1 MKNFRSAWRKFQWS
15 LGQRGVGGTVR
26 QVLHRV
32 TGPKGVERPAVHP
45 FDEEYGTET
54 SGLVSGGGLFSG
66 HENDRFSVAYYGV
79 SPSRMR
85 RALVQ
90 WRETPGTGD
99 VGEYSFVDIGSGKGR
114 AMLLASELPFRE
126 VVGVELNTSL
136 YAAAEKNLEDWRAAG
151 RAVCPMRLVQGD
163 ALSLE
168 LPQGRLLIFL
178 YNPFLAPMMR
188 RLLERV
194 DAVAGGR
201 RGEIDLLYVVPQ
213 QEAVFA
219 EYLAFKLQWSER
231 IGMSEV
237 DAAADHVSSPED
249 RVSLYRR

>member
-1 MKNFRSAWRKFQWS
+1 M
-15 LGQRGVGGTVR
+15 LQRA
-26 QVLHRV
+26 
-32 TGPKGVERPAVHP
+32 TGPSGVERPAVHP
-45 FDEEYGTET
+45 FDVEYGTET

-66 HENDRFSVAYYGV
+66 HEHDRFSVAYYGM

-85 RALVQ
+85 KALER
-90 WRETPGTGD
+90 WRETSGTRA
-99 VGEYSFVDIGSGKGR
+99 VEEYSFVDIGSGKGR
-114 AMLLASELPFRE
+114 AVMLASELPFRE
-126 VVGVELNTSL
+126 VVGVELNASL
-136 YAAAEKNLEDWRAAG
+136 HDVAEKNLKRWREAG
-151 RAVCPMRLVQGD
+151 RAVCPVTLVQSD
-163 ALSLE
+163 ALSLS
-168 LPQGRLLIFL
+168 LPEGRLLIFL

-188 RLLERV
+188 RLLARV
-194 DAVAGGR
+194 DAVGKDR

-219 EYLAFKLQWSER
+219 EFPQFELLWSER